1 MPRYQTIGPEFDAC
15 CVQNM
20 HGVSFDYTAVSISHL
35 NAESASFLFHYILWG
50 TVIDLEVD
58 LEAACIS
65 ICAGGRGIQHL

>member
-35 NAESASFLFHYILWG
+35 NAESASFLYTL
-50 TVIDLEVD
+50 IDLEVD
-58 LEAACIS
+58 LEAACMS
-65 ICAGGRGIQHL
+65 IFAGGRGIQHL